1 MASRLT
7 DILQQEYK
15 TRGLIGGTASAFGK
29 SSREKMDIRNV
40 LFGGSGL
47 GSIVGRKV
55 FGKGYSAI
63 DRSNKSSEMSSAISG
78 SSSVLQE
85 ISINSR
91 ITAKN
96 SMALPAMASQM
107 NIMQKNIAKLVKL
120 QGGTPSTKAES
131 YFSSA
136 KFRENAYE
144 ATFNKNA
151 KGTTPTM
158 VSKEK
163 GSGLTGILGLV
174 SSLFVGLASKLGS
187 FGSIIAGLV
196 GTFAVLGTVL
206 MGTVKL
212 IMGIISMLPGGKLL
226 VKGLKLGALATGG
239 LFAANALSKGND
251 GTDISGQSNQRS
263 FLDRAGQAAG
273 GIGGA
278 ALAYGG
284 LKAGSALGNRGPQ
297 YEMRQS
303 TIAEKGGKMVKA
315 GDVGSKSMGERLEK
329 LRKFAVKIS
338 SKKQNTLFFKLL
350 GERVGKAVAFKAVTM
365 FASFAAAPFTA
376 GVSLLITIASAILLG
391 YEIIQIYDAIFGKD
405 GIEESLDAMDKAK
418 KNSDSATSPEAMS
431 FEDALIGAFAEAL
444 GLNQPTPTS
453 PTPAAPS
460 LPKAGTAEAV
470 KQQSFLGGQQ
480 QTYASLGGGEFGPD
494 MLAATGVNADQVD
507 NTSSTSP
514 TRAGGGDMANLIRN
528 KFKAAGFT
536 DAQAEGAVA
545 NAMAESRLD
554 PNAHN
559 TEGEDSVGLF
569 QMNRKGGLGKGY
581 SVEQLKDPNF
591 NIDLA
596 IEAAKK
602 SKRFKEAKTA
612 EEATKAFMIDVERP
626 KDQSASAQAKRVAF
640 LNKTGEKI
648 GEASSAAAAA
658 NRVPASS
665 SGGNQTIN
673 NIGGGSGNQSVAL
686 GSAASPYDTELARFL
701 TGMMS
706 PR

>member
-96 SMALPAMASQM
+96 SMALPRIAEQM
-107 NIMQKNIAKLVKL
+107 NIMQKNVAKLVKL
-120 QGGTPSTKAES
+120 QGGTPSTKAQS
-131 YFSSA
+131 YFSSS
-136 KFRENAYE
+136 KFRENVYE
-144 ATFNKNA
+144 ASFNKNT
-151 KGTTPTM
+151 KGTTPTK
-158 VSKEK
+158 VEEKKE
-163 GSGLTGILGLV
+163 GGLGGIVGLV
-174 SSLFVGLASKLGS
+174 ASLFVGLASKLGS
-187 FGSIIAGLV
+187 FGAIITGLV
-196 GTFAVLGTVL
+196 STFAVLGTVL

-251 GTDISGQSNQRS
+251 GTDISGQPNQRG

-278 ALAYGG
+278 AVGYMG

-303 TIAEKGGKMVKA
+303 TIAEKGGKTVSAK
-315 GDVGSKSMGERLEK
+315 DVGSKSMGEKLEK
-329 LRKFAVKIS
+329 IRKFAVKIT

-376 GVSLLITIASAILLG
+376 GFSLLITIASAILLG

-405 GIEESLDAMDKAK
+405 GIETALDAMDKAK
-418 KNSDSATSPEAMS
+418 GTSDSATAPEAMS

-480 QTYASLGGGEFGPD
+480 QTYASMGGGEFGSD
-494 MLAATGVNADQVD
+494 MLAATGVNANQV
-507 NTSSTSP
+507 NNTSP
-514 TRAGGGDMANLIRN
+514 TRVGGGDMATLIRD

-545 NAMAESRLD
+545 NAMAESGLN

-559 TEGEDSVGLF
+559 SKGEDSVGLF

-658 NRVPASS
+658 NRVPAPS
-665 SGGNQTIN
+665 SGGNSTTNIN
-673 NIGGGSGNQSVAL
+673 NVGGGNQSGLSA
-686 GSAASPYDTELARFL
+686 SAANPYDTELARFL

>member
-453 PTPAAPS
+453 PTPEAPS

>member
-107 NIMQKNIAKLVKL
+107 NIMQKNIAKLVKM
-120 QGGTPSTKAES
+120 QGGTPSTKAQN

-163 GSGLTGILGLV
+163 ESGLTGILGLV

-251 GTDISGQSNQRS
+251 GTDISGQSNQRG

-284 LKAGSALGNRGPQ
+284 LKAGSALGNRRPQ

-303 TIAEKGGKMVKA
+303 TIAEKGGKMVKV

-376 GVSLLITIASAILLG
+376 GFSLLITIASAILLG

-405 GIEESLDAMDKAK
+405 GIETALDAMDKAK
-418 KNSDSATSPEAMS
+418 KTSDSATAPEAMS

-460 LPKAGTAEAV
+460 LPKAGTPEAISKV
-470 KQQSFLGGQQ
+470 SSLGGQQ
-480 QTYASLGGGEFGPD
+480 QTYASMGGGEFGPD
-494 MLAATGVNADQVD
+494 MLAATGVGADRV
-507 NTSSTSP
+507 NNTSP
-514 TRAGGGDMANLIRN
+514 TKVSEPEIEQILATIRQKESGGDYKIKNPDPNSSASGAYQFINSTWKNLTKKYGIGTEFDRAADAPPNIQDEVARRYVKEILKEAGGDVSKVPLKWYTGNIRGEMSEKALAANKGNTAQSYQASFMKDFN
-528 KFKAAGFT
+528 KRGS
-536 DAQAEGAVA
+536 Q
-545 NAMAESRLD
+545 
-554 PNAHN
+554 
-559 TEGEDSVGLF
+559 
-569 QMNRKGGLGKGY
+569 
-581 SVEQLKDPNF
+581 
-591 NIDLA
+591 
-596 IEAAKK
+596 
-602 SKRFKEAKTA
+602 
-612 EEATKAFMIDVERP
+612 
-626 KDQSASAQAKRVAF
+626 
-640 LNKTGEKI
+640 I

-658 NRVPASS
+658 NRTPAPS
-665 SGGNQTIN
+665 SGGNQTTNI
-673 NIGGGSGNQSVAL
+673 IGGGSGNQSVVSA
-686 GSAASPYDTELARFL
+686 SAASPYDTELARLL
-701 TGMMS
+701 TQGLS
-706 PR
+706 A

>member
-96 SMALPAMASQM
+96 SMALPRIAEQM
-107 NIMQKNIAKLVKL
+107 NIMQKNVAKLVKL
-120 QGGTPSTKAES
+120 QGGTPSTKAQS
-131 YFSSA
+131 YFSSS
-136 KFRENAYE
+136 KFRENVYE
-144 ATFNKNA
+144 ASFNKNT
-151 KGTTPTM
+151 KGTTPTK
-158 VSKEK
+158 VEEKKE
-163 GSGLTGILGLV
+163 GGLGGIVGLV
-174 SSLFVGLASKLGS
+174 ASLFVGLASKLGS
-187 FGSIIAGLV
+187 FGAIITGLV
-196 GTFAVLGTVL
+196 STFAVLGTVL

-212 IMGIISMLPGGKLL
+212 IMSIISMLPGGKLL

-251 GTDISGQSNQRS
+251 GTDISGQPNQRG

-278 ALAYGG
+278 AVGYMG

-303 TIAEKGGKMVKA
+303 TIAEKGGKTVSAK
-315 GDVGSKSMGERLEK
+315 DVGSKSMGEKLEK
-329 LRKFAVKIS
+329 IRKFAVKIT

-376 GVSLLITIASAILLG
+376 GFSLLITIASAILLG

-405 GIEESLDAMDKAK
+405 GIETALDAMDKAK
-418 KNSDSATSPEAMS
+418 GTSDSATAPEAMS

-480 QTYASLGGGEFGPD
+480 QTYASMGGGEFGPD
-494 MLAATGVNADQVD
+494 MLAATGVNADQV
-507 NTSSTSP
+507 NNTSP
-514 TRAGGGDMANLIRN
+514 TKVSEPEIEQILATIRQKESGNDYGIKNYAWNQGQTASGAYQFTKPTWQSLTKKYGIGTEYEFAKDAPPNIQDEVARRYVKEILKEAGGDVSKVPLKWYTGNIKGEMSEKALAIN
-528 KFKAAGFT
+528 KGNT
-536 DAQAEGAVA
+536 AQAYQASWMKEFNKKGSQIAESSSSL
-545 NAMAESRLD
+545 AMASR
-554 PNAHN
+554 A
-559 TEGEDSVGLF
+559 
-569 QMNRKGGLGKGY
+569 
-581 SVEQLKDPNF
+581 
-591 NIDLA
+591 
-596 IEAAKK
+596 
-602 SKRFKEAKTA
+602 
-612 EEATKAFMIDVERP
+612 
-626 KDQSASAQAKRVAF
+626 
-640 LNKTGEKI
+640 
-648 GEASSAAAAA
+648 
-658 NRVPASS
+658 PAPS
-665 SGGNQTIN
+665 SGGNQTTNI
-673 NIGGGSGNQSVAL
+673 IGGGSGNQPVIST
-686 GSAASPYDTELARFL
+686 SAASPYDTELARLL
-701 TGMMS
+701 TQGMS
-706 PR
+706 A

>member
-120 QGGTPSTKAES
+120 QGGTPSTKAQS

-251 GTDISGQSNQRS
+251 GTDISGQSNQRG

-297 YEMRQS
+297 FEMRQS

-376 GVSLLITIASAILLG
+376 GFSLLITIASAILLG

-405 GIEESLDAMDKAK
+405 GIETALDAMDKAK
-418 KNSDSATSPEAMS
+418 GTSDSATAPEAMS

-453 PTPAAPS
+453 PTPASAVS
-460 LPKAGTAEAV
+460 NLPKAGTAEAV

-480 QTYASLGGGEFGPD
+480 QTYASLGGGEFGAD

-507 NTSSTSP
+507 NTSP
-514 TRAGGGDMANLIRN
+514 TRVGGGDMATLIRN

-545 NAMAESRLD
+545 NAMAESGLN

-559 TEGEDSVGLF
+559 SKGEDSVGLF

-658 NRVPASS
+658 NRVPAPS
-665 SGGNQTIN
+665 SGGNSTTNIN
-673 NIGGGSGNQSVAL
+673 NVGGGNQSGLSA
-686 GSAASPYDTELARFL
+686 SAANPYDTELARFL
-701 TGMMS
+701 TGMMATK
-706 PR
+706 

>member
-120 QGGTPSTKAES
+120 QGGTPSTKAQS

-163 GSGLTGILGLV
+163 ESGLTGILGLV

-273 GIGGA
+273 GIGGV

-453 PTPAAPS
+453 PTPEAPS

-559 TEGEDSVGLF
+559 TKGEDSVGLF

-665 SGGNQTIN
+665 SGGNQTTNI
-673 NIGGGSGNQSVAL
+673 IGGGSGNQSVAL

>member
-1 MASRLT
+1 MASRLA

-15 TRGLIGGTASAFGK
+15 TKGLVGGAFSALGK
-29 SSREKMDIRNV
+29 SSREKSDIRNMI
-40 LFGGSGL
+40 FGGSGL

-55 FGKGYSAI
+55 FGKGYSAT
-63 DRSNKSSEMSSAISG
+63 DRSGKVSNVSETISSG

-85 ISINSR
+85 ISINGK
-91 ITAKN
+91 IAAKN
-96 SMALPAMASQM
+96 SMSLPRIAEQM
-107 NIMQKNIAKLVKL
+107 NIMQKNIAKMVKL
-120 QGGTPSTKAES
+120 QGGTPSTKAQN

-144 ATFNKNA
+144 ASFNKNA
-151 KGTTPTM
+151 KGTTPTK
-158 VSKEK
+158 VEGKKE
-163 GSGLTGILGLV
+163 GGLGGILGLV
-174 SSLFVGLASKLGS
+174 SSLFGGLATKLLS
-187 FGSIIAGLV
+187 FGSIVAGLV
-196 GTFAVLGTVL
+196 GTLAAVGTLL

-212 IMGIISMLPGGKLL
+212 IMGVVSMLPGGKLL
-226 VKGLKLGALATGG
+226 IKGLKLGALAAGG
-239 LFAANALSKGND
+239 LFAANALSESGNVNSQGSNIGNTLA
-251 GTDISGQSNQRS
+251 GT
-263 FLDRAGQAAG
+263 AA

-278 ALAYGG
+278 LAVGSAVSAGSKLVTAGKATAGAISNAKVASNPYVQMSGGSTDPKSKWGKFLKFLERKSPKLFAKFGARLATAGILATIPVVGWVAALLQLGLSIALAYEIYN
-284 LKAGSALGNRGPQ
+284 LWREFTNDKDLQKENNSSS
-297 YEMRQS
+297 S
-303 TIAEKGGKMVKA
+303 T
-315 GDVGSKSMGERLEK
+315 
-329 LRKFAVKIS
+329 
-338 SKKQNTLFFKLL
+338 
-350 GERVGKAVAFKAVTM
+350 
-365 FASFAAAPFTA
+365 
-376 GVSLLITIASAILLG
+376 
-391 YEIIQIYDAIFGKD
+391 
-405 GIEESLDAMDKAK
+405 
-418 KNSDSATSPEAMS
+418 PEAMS

-480 QTYASLGGGEFGPD
+480 QTYDSLGGGEFGPD

-545 NAMAESRLD
+545 NAMAESGLN

-559 TEGEDSVGLF
+559 SKGEDSVGLF

-658 NRVPASS
+658 NRVPAPS
-665 SGGNQTIN
+665 SGGNSTTNIN
-673 NIGGGSGNQSVAL
+673 NVGGGNQSGLSA
-686 GSAASPYDTELARFL
+686 SAANPYDTELARFL

>member
-1 MASRLT
+1 MASRLA

-15 TRGLIGGTASAFGK
+15 TKGLVGGAFSALGK
-29 SSREKMDIRNV
+29 SSREKSDIRNMI
-40 LFGGSGL
+40 FGGSGL

-55 FGKGYSAI
+55 FGKGYSAT
-63 DRSNKSSEMSSAISG
+63 DRSGKVSNVSETISSG

-85 ISINSR
+85 ISINGK
-91 ITAKN
+91 IAAKN
-96 SMALPAMASQM
+96 SMSLPRIAEQM
-107 NIMQKNIAKLVKL
+107 NIMQKNIAKMVKL
-120 QGGTPSTKAES
+120 QGGTPSTKAQN

-144 ATFNKNA
+144 ASFNKNA
-151 KGTTPTM
+151 KGTTPTK
-158 VSKEK
+158 VEGKKE
-163 GSGLTGILGLV
+163 GGLGGILGLV
-174 SSLFVGLASKLGS
+174 SSLFGGLATKLLS
-187 FGSIIAGLV
+187 FGSIVAGLV
-196 GTFAVLGTVL
+196 GTLAAVGTLL

-212 IMGIISMLPGGKLL
+212 IMGVVSMLPGGKLL
-226 VKGLKLGALATGG
+226 IKGLKLGALAAGG
-239 LFAANALSKGND
+239 LFAANALSESGNGNSQGSNIGNTLA
-251 GTDISGQSNQRS
+251 GT
-263 FLDRAGQAAG
+263 AA

-278 ALAYGG
+278 LAVGSAVSAGSKLMTASKATAEAVSNARVASNPYVQMSGGTTDPKSKWGRFLKFLERKSPKLFAKFGARLATAGILATIPVVGWVAALLQLGLSIALAYEIYN
-284 LKAGSALGNRGPQ
+284 LWREFTNDKDLQKENNSSS
-297 YEMRQS
+297 S
-303 TIAEKGGKMVKA
+303 T
-315 GDVGSKSMGERLEK
+315 
-329 LRKFAVKIS
+329 
-338 SKKQNTLFFKLL
+338 
-350 GERVGKAVAFKAVTM
+350 
-365 FASFAAAPFTA
+365 
-376 GVSLLITIASAILLG
+376 
-391 YEIIQIYDAIFGKD
+391 
-405 GIEESLDAMDKAK
+405 
-418 KNSDSATSPEAMS
+418 PEAMS
-431 FEDALIGAFAEAL
+431 FEDALIGAFAETL

-453 PTPAAPS
+453 PTPTTPD
-460 LPKAGTAEAV
+460 LPKSGTAEAV

-480 QTYASLGGGEFGPD
+480 QTYASLGGGEFGAD

-507 NTSSTSP
+507 NTSP
-514 TRAGGGDMANLIRN
+514 TRVGGGDMATLIRN

-545 NAMAESRLD
+545 NAMAESGLN

-559 TEGEDSVGLF
+559 SKGEDSVGLF

-658 NRVPASS
+658 NRVPAPS
-665 SGGNQTIN
+665 SGGNSITNIN
-673 NIGGGSGNQSVAL
+673 NVGGGNQSGLSA
-686 GSAASPYDTELARFL
+686 SAANPYDTELARFL

>member
-120 QGGTPSTKAES
+120 QGGTPSTKAQS

-251 GTDISGQSNQRS
+251 GTDISGQSNQRG

-284 LKAGSALGNRGPQ
+284 LKAGSALGNRAPQ

-376 GVSLLITIASAILLG
+376 GFSLLITIASAILLG

-405 GIEESLDAMDKAK
+405 GIETALDAMDKAK
-418 KNSDSATSPEAMS
+418 KTSDSATAPEAMS

-453 PTPAAPS
+453 PTPATPS
-460 LPKAGTAEAV
+460 LPKAGTPEAISKV
-470 KQQSFLGGQQ
+470 SSLGGQQ
-480 QTYASLGGGEFGPD
+480 QTYASMGGGEFGPD

-507 NTSSTSP
+507 NASSTSP
-514 TRAGGGDMANLIRN
+514 TRTDGGDMANLIRT
-528 KFKAAGFT
+528 KFKAAGFS

-545 NAMAESRLD
+545 NARAESSLN
-554 PNAHN
+554 PNAFN
-559 TEGEDSVGLF
+559 GRGGEESVGLF
-569 QMNRKGGLGKGY
+569 QMNRKGGLGKGH
-581 SVEQLKDPNF
+581 SIENLKDPNY

-596 IEAAKK
+596 IAAAKK
-602 SKRFKEAKTA
+602 APRFQAAKTA
-612 EEATKAFMIDVERP
+612 EEATKAFMLEVERP
-626 KDQSASAQAKRVAF
+626 KDQSASAQAKRVAL
-640 LNKTGEKI
+640 LNNTGEKI
-648 GEASSAAAAA
+648 GKASSDAAAA
-658 NRVPASS
+658 NRTPAPS
-665 SGGNQTIN
+665 SGGNQTTNI
-673 NIGGGSGNQSVAL
+673 IGGGSGKQSVVSS
-686 GSAASPYDTELARFL
+686 SAASPYDTELARLL
-701 TGMMS
+701 TQGMS
-706 PR
+706 A

>member
-120 QGGTPSTKAES
+120 QGGTPSTKAQS

-163 GSGLTGILGLV
+163 GSELTGILGLV

-251 GTDISGQSNQRS
+251 GTDISGQSNQRG

-284 LKAGSALGNRGPQ
+284 LKAGSALGNRAPQ

-315 GDVGSKSMGERLEK
+315 GDVGSKSMGEKLEK
-329 LRKFAVKIS
+329 LRKFAVKIT

-350 GERVGKAVAFKAVTM
+350 GEKVGKAIAFKAVTM

-376 GVSLLITIASAILLG
+376 GFSLLITIASAILLG

-405 GIEESLDAMDKAK
+405 GIETALDAMDKAK
-418 KNSDSATSPEAMS
+418 KTSDSATAPEAMS

-453 PTPAAPS
+453 PTPAS
-460 LPKAGTAEAV
+460 EVSNLPKAGTAEAV

-480 QTYASLGGGEFGPD
+480 QTYASLGGGEFGAD

-507 NTSSTSP
+507 NTSP
-514 TRAGGGDMANLIRN
+514 TRVGGGDMATLIRN

-559 TEGEDSVGLF
+559 TKGEDSVGLF

-658 NRVPASS
+658 NRTPSPS
-665 SGGNQTIN
+665 SGGNQTTNI
-673 NIGGGSGNQSVAL
+673 IGGGSGKQSVVSS
-686 GSAASPYDTELARFL
+686 SAASPYDTELARLL
-701 TGMMS
+701 TQGMS
-706 PR
+706 A